1 MAGNNEIR
9 EMANAA
15 RSFEDRDFWDLYVRD
30 RNGGFDHQ
38 RYQDEGYA
46 RDKYATFKG
55 LVEDPASDVV
65 FVRLVH
71 ETNPGKVPRYD
82 DEGGAWKE
90 EARELCKMG
99 RRFMDRWTNE
109 AEPRAVEIFVER
121 PDGEIAKA
129 EVPDIDDLWT
139 AIDLAYPKA
148 FEVLDD
154 RALLPGDGAGY
165 GWSESFRPED
175 DEAFARWYAEGVQTV
190 LGALA
195 DDEGRQVT
203 VLAKRREG
211 VATVTWTSP
220 DGSARRQDISLND
233 GDMERIVL
241 GADPVAEG
249 WEDGAGRLVCF
260 ENAEGCE

>member
-38 RYQDEGYA
+38 RYQDEDYA

-90 EARELCKMG
+90 EARELCRME
-99 RRFMDRWTNE
+99 RRFMERWTNE
-109 AEPRAVEIFVER
+109 AAPAAPGVPENEWDEVFREAVLGEWDEGAEPGEAVQPGTWNGRGIEIVYR
-121 PDGEIAKA
+121 
-129 EVPDIDDLWT
+129 L
-139 AIDLAYPKA
+139 
-148 FEVLDD
+148 
-154 RALLPGDGAGY
+154 
-165 GWSESFRPED
+165 PED
-175 DEAFARWYAEGVQTV
+175 FEELMDQAEMMGRGDEYLRTLVAAVRYAE
-190 LGALA
+190 
-195 DDEGRQVT
+195 DE
-203 VLAKRREG
+203 
-211 VATVTWTSP
+211 
-220 DGSARRQDISLND
+220 
-233 GDMERIVL
+233 
-241 GADPVAEG
+241 
-249 WEDGAGRLVCF
+249 
-260 ENAEGCE
+260 